1 MSDAESPETTDVRVG
16 SATDGRAAVSV
27 VHRSLVARPAHWVGL
42 AVIAGS
48 AILADQL
55 TKLLISDRLE
65 LGESVHVFGPFY
77 LRHVEN
83 SGIAFG
89 FFQGAASVVTILT
102 CIAVVWMIVYFARAG
117 AKHPVLPVALGFLV
131 GGSTANLIDRLSSGR
146 VTDFIDPQH
155 WPAFNLADVFI
166 TVGVI
171 LLLFTI
177 AASERRPRLSTSSN
191 GR

>member
-1 MSDAESPETTDVRVG
+1 MNDAESSEPVDVRVG

-27 VHRSLVARPAHWVGL
+27 VHRSLAAQPAHWLGL
-42 AVIAGS
+42 ALIAGS

-77 LRHVEN
+77 LHHVKN

-89 FFQGAASVVTILT
+89 FFQGAASLVTILT
-102 CIAVVWMIVYFARAG
+102 CVAIVWMVVYFARSG

-131 GGSTANLIDRLSSGR
+131 GGSVANLIDRLRSGK

-166 TVGVI
+166 TIGVI
-171 LLLFTI
+171 LLLLTI
-177 AASERRPRLSTSSN
+177 AASERRPRLAKRSNSS
-191 GR
+191 

>member
-1 MSDAESPETTDVRVG
+1 MSDTETQDAAEVRVG

-27 VHRSLVARPAHWVGL
+27 VHRSLVARPAHWLGL
-42 AVIAGS
+42 ALLAGTS
-48 AILADQL
+48 ILADQL
-55 TKLLISDRLE
+55 TKLLISNRLD
-65 LGESVHVFGPFY
+65 LGESVHIFGPFD
-77 LRHVEN
+77 LHHVEN

-89 FFQGAASVVTILT
+89 FFQGAASLVTILT
-102 CIAVVWMIVYFARAG
+102 CIAVVWMIIYFARAG

-131 GGSTANLIDRLSSGR
+131 GGSLANLIDRLRTGK

-171 LLLFTI
+171 LLLLTI
-177 AASERRPRLSTSSN
+177 AASERRPRLGRRSATS
-191 GR
+191 

>member
-1 MSDAESPETTDVRVG
+1 MSESETTEAADVRVG

-27 VHRSLVARPAHWVGL
+27 VRRSLVARPSHWLSL
-42 AVIAGS
+42 ALIAGS
-48 AILADQL
+48 AIIADQL
-55 TKLLISDRLE
+55 TKLLISNRLE
-65 LGESVHVFGPFY
+65 LGESVHVFGPFH
-77 LRHVEN
+77 LHHVEN

-89 FFQGAASVVTILT
+89 FFQGATSVVTILT
-102 CIAVVWMIVYFARAG
+102 AIAVVWMIVYFARSG

-146 VTDFIDPQH
+146 VTDFIDPLH

-171 LLLFTI
+171 LLLLSI
-177 AASERRPRLSTSSN
+177 AASERRPRLGTSSDSP
-191 GR
+191 

>member
-1 MSDAESPETTDVRVG
+1 MSDAEPGETVDVRVG

-27 VHRSLVARPAHWVGL
+27 VHRSLSARPTHWLALGL
-42 AVIAGS
+42 IAGS
-48 AILADQL
+48 AVLADQL
-55 TKLLISDRLE
+55 TKLLISNRLE
-65 LGESVHVFGPFY
+65 VGESVHAVGPFY
-77 LRHVEN
+77 LHHVKN

-89 FFQGAASVVTILT
+89 FFQGAAPVVTILT
-102 CIAVVWMIVYFARAG
+102 CVAIVWMVVYFARAG

-131 GGSTANLIDRLSSGR
+131 GGSIANLIDRLRLGK

-171 LLLFTI
+171 LLLLTI
-177 AASERRPRLSTSSN
+177 AASERRPWLRSRNPSS
-191 GR
+191 